1 MNRFRTFAVSLLT
14 SLVLVFSVSG
24 LSAQSPDPTLVAQA
38 ATSQKFFDRLNAGDM
53 EGWLQTMAANV
64 VTHEP
69 VGTPPNVGHDGV
81 MAWAARNQQMGFKA
95 VIVTVDS
102 IFPAKSETIIRWTT
116 RFTLPDGSE
125 VSIDGVDQ
133 HRFDDQGRIV
143 EVRGYF
149 DPTPLMAAMK
159 PKG

>member
-1 MNRFRTFAVSLLT
+1 MNSFRTFAVSLITALA
-14 SLVLVFSVSG
+14 LVFGASG
-24 LSAQSPDPTLVAQA
+24 LSAQSPDPALGAQV

-53 EGWLQTMAANV
+53 QGWLQTMAANV

-95 VIVTVDS
+95 VVVTVDS

-116 RFTLPDGSE
+116 RFTLADGSE

-133 HRFDDQGRIV
+133 HRFDDQGKIV